1 MMQTQT
7 YAYGPV
13 GKALCALATN
23 AVDDKETKNKKNKT
37 IEKKKIYFSFIFP
50 YVAFIFQI

>member
-1 MMQTQT
+1 MQTQT

-23 AVDDKETKNKKNKT
+23 AVDDKETKNKK
-37 IEKKKIYFSFIFP
+37 IRLLKKKFFYFSFIFP

>member
-7 YAYGPV
+7 YAYGPA

-23 AVDDKETKNKKNKT
+23 AVDDKETKNKK
-37 IEKKKIYFSFIFP
+37 IRLLEKKIFIFHLSSP
-50 YVAFIFQI
+50 L